1 MSRESIRS
9 IPTSIPSTVSAPP
22 RTPNRPDSQTL
33 FHWSKDEIVNRVL
46 ELEHELQEFQDSS
59 KDLEKAL
66 EDELQNLEEENA
78 RVSKD
83 DAIKTETIKELN
95 LKIKSLKTEINE
107 LNDKHNDEKRA
118 FETEIMAMKQQ
129 LVEVE
134 ITNDNMESKDRLIS
148 NKLESLNSFNMELL
162 EKIALLE
169 NDLYLE
175 KKINTEKN
183 LHIINYENTISDLK
197 GKILFL
203 EKKQSSS
210 TSSKRLSTIPNT
222 HRTMHSST
230 NKDDDHDITEVDVS
244 YLSMKDV
251 LNAGPPVSPYVNN
264 IGMKKSD
271 SLKKLHDLSMRSEG
285 LSHKFKNL
293 RRDSLYLKSPPTK
306 SPSTTQLSNHLH
318 ITKSTH
324 DILKMNQTSND
335 PVQFEKSKT
344 SKNLTQML
352 YKESG
357 ALETIAASPISSK
370 PSANQGNGQVKE
382 PSRKKKSKRSN
393 ILGGWFH

>member
-1 MSRESIRS
+1 MCRS
-9 IPTSIPSTVSAPP
+9 GW
-22 RTPNRPDSQTL
+22 TL

-203 EKKQSSS
+203 EKKQSS
-210 TSSKRLSTIPNT
+210 N
-222 HRTMHSST
+222 
-230 NKDDDHDITEVDVS
+230 DDHDITEVDVS